1 MMFTSGRVDGLYSS
15 VSSGNINQQCWC
27 DSRQFPGRVWVNEGE
42 IAGNG
47 IDDDGNGRRGEV
59 GWGMENP
66 GCDSSLIVDVRAE
79 RRRHW
84 APFKTGRG

>member
-1 MMFTSGRVDGLYSS
+1 MVYIVPLVRGTSTSNDGATVDSFQA
-15 VSSGNINQQCWC
+15 VSGST
-27 DSRQFPGRVWVNEGE
+27 R
-42 IAGNG
+42 AGNG

>member
-1 MMFTSGRVDGLYSS
+1 V
-15 VSSGNINQQCWC
+15 
-27 DSRQFPGRVWVNEGE
+27 EG
-42 IAGNG
+42 AGNG